1 MIYDSFK
8 KNLLENDLIQKDDN
22 VIMLNSFGK
31 DSVVLLHLLL
41 RMKQELDF
49 NLSSVLFK
57 VPRHGYGNQNEFNDI
72 NKYWYDRGIELI
84 VINFD
89 SEYLSWENN
98 EVNPDDLP
106 CPICRDL
113 RNQQIRAVIEKYKP
127 DVMASG
133 FNLTDMQNYLTTMM
147 LISDFSFNKENMD
160 DLRTANRF
168 TNLLPRFHMKVN
180 STYYT
185 NLLWILPLIIFSDHE
200 IDQYIVDNQIPY
212 VKQKCKFKE
221 GRAREAFS
229 KYINLLH
236 SNYGF
241 KSSYSNLLEFLYRN
255 SNDDI
260 PPLVNDQW
268 LLENA
273 KFGGNNN
280 AK

>member
-8 KNLLENDLIQKDDN
+8 KNLLENNLIQKNDK
-22 VIMLNSFGK
+22 VIVLNSLGK
-31 DSVVLLHLLL
+31 DSAVMLHLLL
-41 RMKQELDF
+41 RLKQEFDF
-49 NLSSVLFK
+49 DLSSVMLK
-57 VPRHGYGNQNEFNDI
+57 IPRHGYSNQNEFNHI
-72 NKYWYDRGIELI
+72 NNYWHDRGIELI

-89 SEYLSWENN
+89 SERLSWENN
-98 EVNPDDLP
+98 DVNPDNLP

-127 DVMASG
+127 NVIASG

-147 LISDFSFNKENMD
+147 LISDFSFNKENVD
-160 DLRTANRF
+160 DLKTANRF
-168 TNLLPRFHMKVN
+168 TSLFPRFHMKVN

-185 NLLWILPLIIFSDHE
+185 NLLWIMPLIIFSEHE

-212 VKQKCKFKE
+212 IQQKCKFKE

-236 SNYGF
+236 LNYGF
-241 KSSYSNLLEFLYRN
+241 KSSYLNLLEFLYKN
-255 SNDDI
+255 FNDI

-268 LLENA
+268 LFKNE
-273 KFGGNNN
+273 KIGEKNNED
-280 AK
+280 